1 MPKLENTLKKR
12 IEEAEE
18 QAIKDIL
25 KTNIKKYRSRR
36 NLSQFALAQKIDIP
50 TNFLADIEAGNT
62 WVSAATLN
70 KLAKSFDIEPY
81 ELLKPDQK
89 APTQKD
95 QKTLDTFTK
104 DLAEV
109 LKNSIDKSIDHL
121 KKQYSIEIYKKG
133 EADTL
138 FCKNEHRTAYCSA

>member
-1 MPKLENTLKKR
+1 MPKLENTLKKPK
-12 IEEAEE
+12 EEADE
-18 QAIKDIL
+18 QALKDIL
-25 KTNIKKYRSRR
+25 KANIKKYRKRR
-36 NLSQFALAQKIDIP
+36 NLSQFALAKKIDLS

-70 KLAKSFDIEPY
+70 KLAKAFDIEPY
-81 ELLKPDQK
+81 ELLKPDK
-89 APTQKD
+89 PPTAKD

-121 KKQYSIEIYKKG
+121 KKQYSI
-133 EADTL
+133 D
-138 FCKNEHRTAYCSA
+138 

>member
-18 QAIKDIL
+18 QAIKDLL
-25 KTNIKKYRSRR
+25 KANIKKYRSRR
-36 NLSQFALAQKIDIP
+36 NLSQFALAQKIDIS

-70 KLAKSFDIEPY
+70 KLAKAFDIEPY
-81 ELLKPDQK
+81 ELLKPDK
-89 APTQKD
+89 PPTQKD

-104 DLAEV
+104 DLSEV

-121 KKQYSIEIYKKG
+121 KKQYS
-133 EADTL
+133 
-138 FCKNEHRTAYCSA
+138 NN

>member
-18 QAIKDIL
+18 QAIKDLL
-25 KTNIKKYRSRR
+25 KANIKKYRSRR
-36 NLSQFALAQKIDIP
+36 NLSQFALAQKIDIS

-70 KLAKSFDIEPY
+70 KLAKAFDIEPY
-81 ELLKPDQK
+81 ELLKPDK
-89 APTQKD
+89 TPTQKD

-104 DLAEV
+104 DLSEV

-121 KKQYSIEIYKKG
+121 KKQYS
-133 EADTL
+133 
-138 FCKNEHRTAYCSA
+138 NN